1 MRHFPYPITVRILN
15 GYIEVQVPDFGL
27 IRAKKRFDDLK
38 KAKDLGNLIL
48 GVIQ

>member
-27 IRAKKRFDDLK
+27 IRAKKNGMTLTK
-38 KAKDLGNLIL
+38 QKI
-48 GVIQ
+48 